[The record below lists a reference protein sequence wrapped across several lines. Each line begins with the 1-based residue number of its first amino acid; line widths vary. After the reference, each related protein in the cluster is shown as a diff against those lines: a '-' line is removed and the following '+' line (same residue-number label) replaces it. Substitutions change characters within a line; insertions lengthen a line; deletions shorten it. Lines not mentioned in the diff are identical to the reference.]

1 MKKIVLCSQHIKCL
15 EYIRK
20 KAQVPVYA
28 SKWCSDC
35 KFVTSDLSQELFFSE
50 GEGGERTREIE
61 GIPRCHVWGLQLSPG
76 ISHPSGLVSW
86 IISATERVLS
96 MVVLTFH
103 LHASFHLQRFSQN
116 SLLYI
121 SRNTPKKM
129 DPRTQLRKW
138 KPRG

>member
-61 GIPRCHVWGLQLSPG
+61 GIPRCGGYSCDL
-76 ISHPSGLVSW
+76 
-86 IISATERVLS
+86 E
-96 MVVLTFH
+96 
-103 LHASFHLQRFSQN
+103 
-116 SLLYI
+116 SLI
-121 SRNTPKKM
+121 PVA
-129 DPRTQLRKW
+129 W
-138 KPRG
+138 CHG